1 MNSNKVIKITSPLN
15 NAVIGEVPALSKAE
29 VDEVI
34 KQTKQVS
41 KQWAQTSLYE
51 RGEYL
56 YKVAHLL
63 IKYHDELVNLL
74 MKEVGKDR
82 KSAKSE
88 VLRTADLIRYTI
100 ETAKN
105 IYGQA
110 IPADIVEGA
119 KKGNLQLQVESQ

>member
-1 MNSNKVIKITSPLN
+1 MRFQP
-15 NAVIGEVPALSKAE
+15 LSKAE

-63 IKYHDELVNLL
+63 IKYHDELDQFID
-74 MKEVGKDR
+74 ERGWER
-82 KSAKSE
+82 S
-88 VLRTADLIRYTI
+88 
-100 ETAKN
+100 
-105 IYGQA
+105 
-110 IPADIVEGA
+110 
-119 KKGNLQLQVESQ
+119 KKC

>member
-56 YKVAHLL
+56 YKVAQ
-63 IKYHDELVNLL
+63 
-74 MKEVGKDR
+74 R
-82 KSAKSE
+82 
-88 VLRTADLIRYTI
+88 
-100 ETAKN
+100 
-105 IYGQA
+105 
-110 IPADIVEGA
+110 
-119 KKGNLQLQVESQ
+119 